1 VRSESPMEA
10 TGIPDP
16 AGGVVPGTTMPAGTE
31 GNGLEDPTGG
41 TANQLALGGESTEPK
56 ANGAIGPS
64 SVNSGPY
71 LGPTASK

>member
-1 VRSESPMEA
+1 MEA
-10 TGIPDP
+10 TGTPDP
-16 AGGVVPGTTMPAGTE
+16 AGGVVPGTTMPAGTR

-41 TANQLALGGESTEPK
+41 TVKQLPLGGESIEPQ

-64 SVNSGPY
+64 SVNIGPD